1 MTAGLQGFLS
11 GVMDMFS
18 DDIVV
23 GIAGVSTLEMIELFT
38 LNR

>member
-11 GVMDMFS
+11 GVIDMFS

-23 GIAGVSTLEMIELFT
+23 GLTGLSTLKMIELFT